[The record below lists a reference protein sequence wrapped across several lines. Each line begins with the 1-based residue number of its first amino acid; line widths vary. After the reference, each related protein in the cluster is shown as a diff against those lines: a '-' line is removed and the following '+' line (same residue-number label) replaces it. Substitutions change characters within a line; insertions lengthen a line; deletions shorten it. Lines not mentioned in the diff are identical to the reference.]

1 MAPPQ
6 KYEISPQEL
15 LAIYNKCGR
24 NTAETCRITGIKQR
38 STVYERLKNAGLW
51 PGTPNKYANK
61 SAKTAAPTKPQN
73 KITVKNDDKSANIDY
88 YGTEI
93 TTAEELI
100 AKSGIDMNIYEI
112 DRVTVNQW
120 ESPGSNSDGAY
131 KTALYQIKVTLRRK
145 EDTQVVVERLLA
157 DLAAAAPVVKKIKYP
172 RAKEQK
178 GRKALEISIMDPHY
192 GMQCYKGESDHSWSM
207 EECEKLCM
215 WSIDALLERA
225 KQYGSF
231 EEIVM
236 PFGNDFMHH
245 DNLQHTTT
253 KGTFQSEGISYSV
266 ALQNAVRLALTM
278 VNRLAEVAPVRVV
291 VVPGNHDYLSVNA
304 IGMVLDAYFRNDEN
318 VTVDCGISPYKFYRF
333 GTNLI
338 GFDHGHNINVIRL
351 AAIMAHERKQDWAET
366 SFREWH
372 LGDQHRKGSSKPTT
386 MEEQGVS
393 IEYLPALTPPNAWH
407 RLKGFNWQQRGAMAF
422 VYDYNEGPVARLQV
436 NLNSYTGK
444 PTGE

>member
-1 MAPPQ
+1 MVAPR
-6 KYEISPQEL
+6 KYDITPVEL
-15 LAIYNKCGR
+15 LAVFNKCGR
-24 NTAETCRITGIKQR
+24 NTAATCRATGIKQR
-38 STVYERLKNAGLW
+38 STVYHTLKRAGLW
-51 PGTPNKYANK
+51 PGDKDSNAANPALSK
-61 SAKTAAPTKPQN
+61 KN
-73 KITVKNDDKSANIDY
+73 KITVKTGKNNADIDY
-88 YGTEI
+88 YGDEI
-93 TTAEELI
+93 TTAEELVL
-100 AKSGIDMNIYEI
+100 KSGIDMELYEI

-120 ESPGSNSDGAY
+120 ESAGAQKDSGPY

-145 EDTQVVVERLLA
+145 KDEQIIVERLLKELS
-157 DLAAAAPVVKKIKYP
+157 DSAPVVKKIKYP

-178 GRKALEISIMDPHY
+178 SRRALEVSIMDPHY

-225 KQYGSF
+225 KQYGTF
-231 EEIVM
+231 DEIVM

-253 KGTFQSEGISYSV
+253 KGTFQSEGISYPT
-266 ALQNAVRLALTM
+266 ALENAVRLALTM
-278 VNRLAEVAPVRVV
+278 VNRLAEVAPVRVI
-291 VVPGNHDYLSVNA
+291 VVPGNHDQLSVNA
-304 IGMVLDAYFRNDEN
+304 IGMVLNAYFRNDAN
-318 VTVDCGISPYKFYRF
+318 VTVDSAISPYKFYRF

-338 GFDHGHNINVIRL
+338 GFDHGHHINPIRL
-351 AAIMAHERKQDWAET
+351 AAIMAHERRQDWAET

-372 LGDQHRKGSSKPTT
+372 LGDQHRKGSSKPVT

-393 IEYLPALTPPNAWH
+393 VEYLPALTPPNAWH

-422 VYDYNEGPVARLQV
+422 VYDHVEGPIARLQV

-444 PTGE
+444 PTGK